1 MYEDLIKELRYLEK
15 IYSICGN
22 TSTKEY
28 KLAVEAA
35 DVIEELSYKYEK
47 ALSDLVK
54 GSKSNWI
61 PATKRLPKIGELVV
75 VYTHNDAVTNR
86 MVWLD
91 RMIVSSTN
99 QTPYW
104 DKLEGRILYWMPLPE
119 PPKEEA

>member
-1 MYEDLIKELRYLEK
+1 MMYEVLVAHLRECAKLDPNE
-15 IYSICGN
+15 N
-22 TSTKEY
+22 TFN
-28 KLAVEAA
+28 EAA
-35 DVIEELSYKYEK
+35 DAIEELSYKYEK

-86 MVWLD
+86 MVWID

-99 QTPYW
+99 QTPHW
-104 DKLEGRILYWMPLPE
+104 AKLEGKILYWMPLPE